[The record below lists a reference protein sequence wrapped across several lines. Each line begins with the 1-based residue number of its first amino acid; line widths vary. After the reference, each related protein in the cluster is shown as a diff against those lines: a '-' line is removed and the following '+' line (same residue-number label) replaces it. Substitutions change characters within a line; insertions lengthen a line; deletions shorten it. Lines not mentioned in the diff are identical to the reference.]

1 MTVDKEPARK
11 EQIGQKI
18 ASATQTIFM
27 SMVVVI
33 GSRKTNLRDDAK
45 MVSQ

>member
-1 MTVDKEPARK
+1 MAVDKEPARK
-11 EQIGQKI
+11 EQIGHKM
-18 ASATQTIFM
+18 ASAIQPIFM

-33 GSRKTNLRDDAK
+33 GSRKTNLRHDSK